1 MATVNVNAVF
11 DQALDS
17 LCEQLRDQHIAVV
30 QDPRQD
36 LPLIQADELQIEQ
49 ALHNIL
55 RNAIEAMSGGGSLRT
70 GAALSDDGVWVEI
83 RIQDTGDGIRD
94 QDRKRVFQSFFTTK
108 IKGTGLGLTIV
119 QRVLRN
125 HGGEIFLEQPETG
138 GTRALVRLPV
148 GMGRNGDGRGT
159 MDEGREKKGDGE
171 HIEQVGVEGKAQ
183 RA

>member
-1 MATVNVNAVF
+1 MTTVNVNAVL
-11 DQALDS
+11 DQALGS
-17 LCEQLRDQHIAVV
+17 LCEQLHDQNISVA
-30 QDPRQD
+30 QDPRPD

-70 GAALSDDGVWVEI
+70 STTVSDDGAWVEI
-83 RIQDTGDGIRD
+83 RIQDTGDGIQE

-119 QRVLRN
+119 QRVLKN
-125 HGGEIFLEQPETG
+125 HGGEVLLEQPETG

-148 GMGRNGDGRGT
+148 GN
-159 MDEGREKKGDGE
+159 EREVRSSE
-171 HIEQVGVEGKAQ
+171 FGVEGEHTASSQSAIRNPKSHQ
-183 RA
+183 